1 MLLLFPQS
9 YTQSCTISIKNTENP
24 RGGWDSLYF
33 FQMFSGSLNLLVKFP
48 QNRKSQIF
56 FQSAYM
62 YLPIKVKFCFLGQN
76 WIGFINLELM
86 LKEKD
91 QDAVAGKN
99 QWAGRDITHRS
110 KHI

>member
-1 MLLLFPQS
+1 
-9 YTQSCTISIKNTENP
+9 
-24 RGGWDSLYF
+24 
-33 FQMFSGSLNLLVKFP
+33 
-48 QNRKSQIF
+48 
-56 FQSAYM
+56 M